1 MNTFSL
7 REPKFPECEHPKSG
21 EKIQKICKKLILVV
35 YHVAGYARTA
45 G

>member
-1 MNTFSL
+1 MYTFSL
-7 REPKFPECEHPKSG
+7 REPKFPECEYPKSG
-21 EKIQKICKKLILVV
+21 VKIQKNDKNQILVV